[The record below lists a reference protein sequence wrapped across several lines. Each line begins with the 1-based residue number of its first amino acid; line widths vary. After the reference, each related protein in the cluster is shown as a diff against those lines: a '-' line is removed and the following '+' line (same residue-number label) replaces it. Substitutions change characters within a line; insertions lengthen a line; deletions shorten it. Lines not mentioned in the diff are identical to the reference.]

1 MSHKLSKKNKTE
13 MEYTELIREVIEYLL
28 AAVLIIL
35 CVVVP
40 LYARDGYHQIGNAKF
55 EAYRRIMIGGFGVLL
70 MLTAAYFMCRVTG
83 RRLSRGGDAVQPH
96 KVLPE
101 GVSVTDLFVLA
112 YLLLAGAS
120 VVSGGFYEDALWGA
134 FGWNMGF
141 LTQVSFVLLYLYL
154 SGLENIT
161 GRCYGPCV
169 WRRRWCLASA
179 FCTG

>member
-28 AAVLIIL
+28 AAVLVIL

-101 GVSVTDLFVLA
+101 GVSVQTFLCLPICCWQG
-112 YLLLAGAS
+112 LRSCPAGFMRMR
-120 VVSGGFYEDALWGA
+120 SGARLDGIWA
-134 FGWNMGF
+134 F
-141 LTQVSFVLLYLYL
+141 
-154 SGLENIT
+154 
-161 GRCYGPCV
+161 
-169 WRRRWCLASA
+169 
-179 FCTG
+179 

>member
-70 MLTAAYFMCRVTG
+70 MLTAAYFICWVTG
-83 RRLSRGGDAVQPH
+83 RGFGCVRR
-96 KVLPE
+96 VL
-101 GVSVTDLFVLA
+101 
-112 YLLLAGAS
+112 
-120 VVSGGFYEDALWGA
+120 
-134 FGWNMGF
+134 
-141 LTQVSFVLLYLYL
+141 
-154 SGLENIT
+154 
-161 GRCYGPCV
+161 
-169 WRRRWCLASA
+169 
-179 FCTG
+179 